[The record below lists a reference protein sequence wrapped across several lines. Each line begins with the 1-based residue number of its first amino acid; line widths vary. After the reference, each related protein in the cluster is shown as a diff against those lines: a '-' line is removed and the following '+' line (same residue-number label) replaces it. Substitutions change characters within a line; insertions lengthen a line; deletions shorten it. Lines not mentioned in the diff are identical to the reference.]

1 MKNPV
6 THPRCR
12 ALRAKTSTATRLM
25 AVVMLGLVQTACT
38 SMLTGS
44 TGASAGRPIGT
55 DTRSSATVNADN
67 RISATIRARYRADAE
82 LGPAALRVETRQG
95 RVTLRGELAA
105 FDQRDRAERLARD
118 VAGVRYVSNQI
129 SVRQ

>member
-1 MKNPV
+1 MMSTSSQRRAVRARGSLIIRAVAV
-6 THPRCR
+6 TCLCIGQ
-12 ALRAKTSTATRLM
+12 A
-25 AVVMLGLVQTACT
+25 ACT

-55 DTRSSATVNADN
+55 DTRSSATVNSDN

-82 LGPAALRVETRQG
+82 LGPAGLRVETRQG
-95 RVTLRGELAA
+95 RVTLRGELSA

-118 VAGVRYVSNQI
+118 VDGVSYVSNQI
-129 SVRQ
+129 SVRR